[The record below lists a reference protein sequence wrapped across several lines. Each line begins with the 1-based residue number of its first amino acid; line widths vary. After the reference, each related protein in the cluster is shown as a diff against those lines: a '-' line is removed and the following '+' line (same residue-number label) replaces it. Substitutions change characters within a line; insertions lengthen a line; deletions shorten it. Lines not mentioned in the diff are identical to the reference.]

1 MPSLARLLPRPG
13 PRPVSENET
22 ETTGVFLAPR
32 PVLLE
37 LGAVGG
43 RVPWLDGARRWRAEL
58 SPAAVVAD
66 LGQFP
71 LAELAFRLG
80 PASEWA
86 IVVGSGGELAARRL
100 FEAVEV
106 RFTDAIVPRCL
117 ADSASRAAERVWVA
131 GTEHDRWCAACGLLR
146 ARARG
151 RA

>member
-1 MPSLARLLPRPG
+1 MPSLARLFPRPE
-13 PRPVSENET
+13 PRPVARDEAKNTDVGAS
-22 ETTGVFLAPR
+22 AR
-32 PVLLE
+32 PVLVD

-43 RVPWLDGARRWRAEL
+43 RIPWLPGARRWRAEL
-58 SPAAVVAD
+58 SPAARVAD
-66 LGQFP
+66 LGQLP

-100 FEAVEV
+100 FEAAEV

-117 ADSASRAAERVWVA
+117 VAAARAVADRVWTA
-131 GTEHDRWCAACGLLR
+131 STERDRWRAACGLLR

-151 RA
+151 QG